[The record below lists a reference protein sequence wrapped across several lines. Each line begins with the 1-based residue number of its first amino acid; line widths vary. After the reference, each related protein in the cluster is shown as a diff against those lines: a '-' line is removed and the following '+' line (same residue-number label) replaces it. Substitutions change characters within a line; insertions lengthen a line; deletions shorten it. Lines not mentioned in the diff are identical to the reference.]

1 MKKYAIL
8 GLVSTALALCATA
21 DNLRAAR
28 VAHRLTD
35 EQILEVVKK
44 APTGASVTVPA
55 DFFRDVIAGKY
66 RWQNA
71 TNWIALAAGDDTMVK
86 ALESMDA
93 DRLAA
98 IQAKLDAL
106 SHTNSLERRIIS
118 LTNSVARIRLECEE
132 KIAIQT
138 NITANVKKELRK
150 TVEDLLGTR
159 TREKDAVQKFYEFR
173 DLYQQYFDKFKDL
186 DAKWSAAKGD
196 IVAKR
201 KEVQEKYDDATFITK
216 PIYKFFLD
224 IIDKILEDFNAEPVT
239 EADVDHALNTV
250 VETE

>member
-8 GLVSTALALCATA
+8 GLVSTILALGGLG
-21 DNLRAAR
+21 DNLRAAK

-35 EQILEVVKK
+35 EQILEVVNK

-66 RWQNA
+66 RWRNA
-71 TNWIALAAGDDTMVK
+71 TNWIARASGDDSMVK
-86 ALESMDA
+86 ALESMDGE
-93 DRLAA
+93 RLAA

-118 LTNSVARIRLECEE
+118 LTNSVASIRRECEQR
-132 KIAIQT
+132 IAVQT

-150 TVEDLLGTR
+150 TIEDLLGTR
-159 TREKDAVQKFYEFR
+159 TREKEAVAKFYEFR

-186 DAKWSAAKGD
+186 DAKWAAAKGD

-201 KEVQEKYDDATFITK
+201 KEVQEKYDDATFLTK

-224 IIDKILEDFNAEPVT
+224 VIDKILEDFTAEPMT
-239 EADVDHALNTV
+239 EEEAESVLNTV